1 MKNIGYYAE
10 KLKVV
15 KFAFKLVS
23 SDWSWNNNGNFSTKY
38 FQSLKFKH
46 KAFATLDFPYVAIL
60 SGYSK
65 LALNSI

>member
-1 MKNIGYYAE
+1 MGTFQLNI
-10 KLKVV
+10 L
-15 KFAFKLVS
+15 
-23 SDWSWNNNGNFSTKY
+23 
-38 FQSLKFKH
+38 KH